1 MDAILF
7 DWDGTL
13 ADTLGAIY
21 DANVAVMAELGLPFD
36 AEQYRRHATPDWRLF
51 YERLGVPADRLE
63 AANARWNELIDFRG
77 ALLFPGIRQALKRLS
92 AAGHP
97 LGVVTAGHSSA
108 VRGQLRQHG
117 LERLFEVVVYGDDLP
132 VQKPHP
138 DPLLVAL
145 GGLGRRD
152 RPDRAVYVGDSTTD
166 MEMARAVGVHAV
178 GIESLFASAD
188 QLRAAGA
195 DEVAGSTQQWVEQ
208 VFSRGSVRPS
218 LPPGT
223 RGSPDGSSTPLPR
236 TRRA

>member
-21 DANVAVMAELGLPFD
+21 DANVAVMTELGLPFD
-36 AEQYRRHATPDWRLF
+36 AERYRRHATPDWRLF

-77 ALLFPGIRQALKRLS
+77 ATLFPGIPESLERLS
-92 AAGHP
+92 VAGHP

-108 VRGQLRQHG
+108 VRGQVRRHG
-117 LERLFEVVVYGDDLP
+117 LEPLFAVAVYGDDLP

-138 DPLLVAL
+138 DPLLMAL
-145 GGLGRRD
+145 GAVGLRD

-178 GIESLFASAD
+178 GIESFFADAD

-195 DEVAGSTQQWVEQ
+195 DEVAGSTTEWVERT
-208 VFSRGSVRPS
+208 FARGSVRLPRPARPS
-218 LPPGT
+218 D
-223 RGSPDGSSTPLPR
+223 SPDANRSAPLGR
-236 TRRA
+236 